1 MLIGGYNMNDK
12 EFEFIKNVR
21 QAIKDNDVNRFEEL
35 IGEDEEKLNM
45 VTVFGS
51 WLHDAATFGHIEVA
65 SKMIDMGINKEL
77 HKSGESENAISY
89 AASKGQNEMIKFLYS
104 KGVKLDLTD
113 SQSNPLFR
121 AIIRGHIDT
130 IKLLLDMGVDITINY
145 GDDED
150 RWDALQFAKETTNN
164 KEVIKLVEEEYNKA
178 KAEKIKNGTIKIEF
192 NNKLFRKYVKKGIM
206 KSFIDIIVDY
216 KDEEVYII
224 SLILDRANC
233 MLGIS
238 ANTKEYLEEQ
248 LKKDDDRWY
257 YTFCEDE
264 WEICNIGNEDFEK
277 AQNLLKEYISKKD
290 TEEQKYIFTD
300 EFDDFIEI
308 IMEACVDELEE
319 VVKEKYF
326 DRLYDHK
333 LIVNFMMPENLDN
346 DESIE
351 IFSRLNKGKIVKIY
365 KDNIE
370 DFM

>member
-1 MLIGGYNMNDK
+1 MNDK
-12 EFEFIKNVR
+12 EIEFAKKVLNSIQN
-21 QAIKDNDVNRFEEL
+21 NDVNRFEEL
-35 IGEDEEKLNM
+35 IGEDKEKLNM

-51 WLHDAATFGHIEVA
+51 WLHEAASLGHIEIA
-65 SKMIDMGINKEL
+65 GKMIDMGINKEL
-77 HKSGESENAISY
+77 HKKGEKENAISY
-89 AASKGQNEMIKFLYS
+89 AANEGQNEMIKFLYS
-104 KGVKLDLTD
+104 KGVKLDVSSVD
-113 SQSNPLFR
+113 SNPLFC

-150 RWDALQFAKETTNN
+150 RWDALQFAKKTTNN

-178 KAEKIKNGTIKIEF
+178 KAEKIKNGTMKIEF
-192 NNKLFRKYVKKGIM
+192 NNKLFKKYVKKGIM
-206 KSFIDIIVDY
+206 KSFIDIMIDY
-216 KDEEVYII
+216 KDDEVYII

-277 AQNLLKEYISKKD
+277 AQNLIKEYISEKD

-300 EFDDFIEI
+300 EFYDFIEI
-308 IMEACVDELEE
+308 LMEACVDVLEE

-326 DRLYDHK
+326 ERLYDHK
-333 LIVNFMMPENLDN
+333 LIFNFMMPESLES